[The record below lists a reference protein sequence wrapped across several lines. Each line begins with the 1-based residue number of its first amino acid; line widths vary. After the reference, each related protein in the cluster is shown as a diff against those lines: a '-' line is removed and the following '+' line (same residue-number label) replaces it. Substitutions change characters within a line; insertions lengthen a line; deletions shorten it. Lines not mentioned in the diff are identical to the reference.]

1 MKLPTMPGARLR
13 TVTQVSAGG
22 VVYRRAASA
31 PELDVVLIRVGPKN
45 RWQLPKGLVEHG
57 ESPGATAVREVR
69 EEAGVDGVLVAPLEE
84 IQYWYVGAET
94 GGERVRFHKRV
105 HFFLLEYQ
113 SGDVREHD
121 DEVAEA
127 RWVPLAEAERMLSF
141 ASEQKV
147 AARARTLLQP

>member
-1 MKLPTMPGARLR
+1 MAGARLR

-22 VVYRRAASA
+22 VVYRRAASVA
-31 PELDVVLIRVGPKN
+31 DVDVVLIRVGPN
-45 RWQLPKGLVEHG
+45 RWQLPKGLVDRG
-57 ESPGATAVREVR
+57 ESPETTAVREVR
-69 EEAGVDGVLVAPLEE
+69 EEGGVDGVLVAPLEE
-84 IQYWYVGAET
+84 IEYWYVGAEA

-127 RWVPLAEAERMLSF
+127 RWVPLSAAERTLSF

-147 AARARTLLQP
+147 VARARTLLQS